1 LAAYEAD
8 TTQGSFPVLYRAML
22 KKLKAA
28 GCGYSEQE
36 LGGLAD
42 ALNGAIS
49 YTKATER
56 NLLKDVELKRLAI
69 VYLLHVDDIK
79 LTMVW
84 CPYHFVA

>member
-8 TTQGSFPVLYRAML
+8 TTQGSFPVLYRATL
-22 KKLKAA
+22 KKLKTA

-42 ALNGAIS
+42 TLKGAIS
-49 YTKATER
+49 YTKAAER
-56 NLLKDVELKRLAI
+56 NVLKDVELKRLAI

-79 LTMVW
+79 PTTVW
-84 CPYHFVA
+84 CPYDFIA